1 MSFRVLKSEK
11 VDELQEVNKE
21 HGVQH
26 FTLMSQG
33 AWKASEH
40 KAEELN

>member
-1 MSFRVLKSEK
+1 MVEIPGVSFKVLKSEK
-11 VDELQEVNKE
+11 VDELQEVNTE

-33 AWKASEH
+33 A
-40 KAEELN
+40 